1 MDGSA
6 VIKVERYIE
15 EMREMTQTML
25 REVAEAVNKAPDGA
39 WINGSEMQVRD
50 ALAVFRR
57 KAYEKA
63 LQMRTDAAQAAFS
76 PGGCGDGQAFAK
88 QGS

>member
-1 MDGSA
+1 MDGKS
-6 VIKVERYIE
+6 VIKIDTYIE

-63 LQMRTDAAQAAFS
+63 LQMRTDAAQAALS
-76 PGGCGDGQAFAK
+76 PGGCSDGQALAE
-88 QGS
+88 QVS

>member
-1 MDGSA
+1 MDGKS
-6 VIKVERYIE
+6 VIKIDTYIE

-63 LQMRTDAAQAAFS
+63 LQMRTDGAQAAFS
-76 PGGCGDGQAFAK
+76 PGGCSNGQAFAE